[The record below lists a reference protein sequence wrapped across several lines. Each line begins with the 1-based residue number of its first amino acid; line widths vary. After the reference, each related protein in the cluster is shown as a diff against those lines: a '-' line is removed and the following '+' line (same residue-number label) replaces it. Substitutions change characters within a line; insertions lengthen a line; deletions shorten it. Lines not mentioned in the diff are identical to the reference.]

1 MHDSQFRRF
10 GMVLRHELRL
20 LTRERALWLCGL
32 LFLLLV
38 GYAVFNGLLQTSLR
52 DEAQAALARADAQNR
67 AGQLAQLQRIMDG
80 SETPTPFGNP
90 ASPANMGGGLGAHYA
105 IMPSEPLAPVA
116 LGQTDLFPS
125 QFKVTYDSKVNFIH
139 NNDIE
144 NPWHLLSGHFD
155 LAFVVVYLLPLLIFA
170 LGHNLLSGEK
180 EDGTLRLLL
189 SQPLALLT
197 MISGK
202 IALRAAVLLGAAVLL
217 SLIHI

>member
-1 MHDSQFRRF
+1 MHDTQFRRF

-38 GYAVFNGLLQTSLR
+38 AYAVFNGLLQTSQR
-52 DEAQAALARADAQNR
+52 DEAQAALARADAHNR
-67 AGQLAQLQRIMDG
+67 ASQLAQLQRIMDG

-105 IMPSEPLAPVA
+105 IMPSVPLAPVA

-144 NPWHLLSGHFD
+144 NP
-155 LAFVVVYLLPLLIFA
+155 
-170 LGHNLLSGEK
+170 
-180 EDGTLRLLL
+180 GTC
-189 SQPLALLT
+189 SAG
-197 MISGK
+197 ISTW
-202 IALRAAVLLGAAVLL
+202 R
-217 SLIHI
+217 SWWSTCCRC